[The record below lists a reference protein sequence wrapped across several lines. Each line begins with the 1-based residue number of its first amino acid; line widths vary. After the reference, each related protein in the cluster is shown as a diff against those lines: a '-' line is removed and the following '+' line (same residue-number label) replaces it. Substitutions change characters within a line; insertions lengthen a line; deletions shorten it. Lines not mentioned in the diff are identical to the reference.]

1 MTKTTHTIIIGNSQN
16 MSRIEDESV
25 HLHINSPPYWDL
37 KDYGVNNQI
46 GFNQS
51 YEEYINGL
59 NKVLDECYRTLHK
72 GCKLCINIG
81 DIYLPSERFGKF
93 MIYSPEVDII
103 KYCKSIGFD
112 LINKIIWQKITN
124 TNPSGEG
131 KVMGCYDD
139 KTKVLTDRGFILFK
153 DLTPNHK
160 VLTMEDTKVKYVK
173 PQRYYKYYYDGIM
186 YHVKSKS
193 VDLCVTP
200 NHNIYY
206 KLGHDKDFKL
216 KPISKL
222 NNHTIYLTGI
232 GDWKGKERKYFYLP
246 PVKKPIFN
254 STYYTKPIKIL
265 MDDWL
270 KLLGFFLSDGHTATY
285 DYKKTKTNNRMNEER
300 TYDITK
306 RSVIIR
312 QTREDTKKIMRKDL
326 EKLPIHF
333 TETKRGFVF
342 SNKQL
347 FFYFKKFGKTFDKF
361 IPRHFK
367 DLSKRQLNILYNALM
382 IGDGHTTKK
391 GDFRI
396 YYTSNP
402 QLRDDVS
409 EILIKLGYCPTIIKR
424 IRNNSKNPSYDVY
437 RRKSKTKKI
446 IVGKHIS
453 KKQYKGYVY
462 CVEVPSHIIYVERNG
477 KCCWCGN
484 SYPYPRNGIIKQDYE
499 YILIFQKEGKSPKVS
514 KETKEKSKIPLSL
527 WKEYFSGHWDIT
539 GVKQDGHIAMFPLEI
554 PKRLIT
560 MYSFVG
566 ETVCDCFVG
575 SGTSTKASRMLN
587 RNSYGYEL
595 NLDYLDKIKK
605 KIGFNQKTINHEADF
620 KIYIDVKGQDL
631 VKSKP
636 IKIEKDKIEF
646 EPLTMLKSKTIQK
659 SSIVFSEECHR
670 GDWCLRPY
678 DRHPKGCPNYNKE
691 LCPPHSPYFKK
702 EVDNYKYFCLI
713 YIVFDFKEYKN
724 LRREKHKD
732 WSERQLGN
740 RRHWQN
746 SVKKLLKD
754 EILRIY
760 GLNRQN
766 IRKYLLSCGSGFNN
780 NSFKKYQD
788 KVYSMEAVGIN
799 VLSTLGLNKIKYK
812 RNPKNF
818 VNLVCLLC
826 SNERI
831 TFKRK
836 QLKITEKF
844 SS

>member
-1 MTKTTHTIIIGNSQN
+1 MAKTTHTIIIGNSQN

-37 KDYGVNNQI
+37 KDYGIENQI

-81 DIYLPSERFGKF
+81 DIYIPSERFGKF

-103 KYCKSIGFD
+103 KYCKSIGLD

-193 VDLCVTP
+193 VDLCITP

-312 QTREDTKKIMRKDL
+312 QTREYTKKIMRKDL

-333 TETKRGFVF
+333 TET
-342 SNKQL
+342 
-347 FFYFKKFGKTFDKF
+347 
-361 IPRHFK
+361 
-367 DLSKRQLNILYNALM
+367 
-382 IGDGHTTKK
+382 
-391 GDFRI
+391 
-396 YYTSNP
+396 
-402 QLRDDVS
+402 LRDVS

-499 YILIFQKEGKSPKVS
+499 YILIFQKEGKSPTIS
-514 KETKEKSKIPLSL
+514 KERKNNSKISLTL
-527 WKEYFSGHWDIT
+527 WKEYFSGHWQIT
-539 GVKQDGHIAMFPLEI
+539 GVKQDEHIAMFPLEI

-566 ETVCDCFVG
+566 ETICDCFVG
-575 SGTSTKASRMLN
+575 SGTSIKASRMLD

-595 NLDYLDKIKK
+595 NLDYLEKIKN
-605 KIGFNQKTINHEADF
+605 KIGFNQKTITHEADF
-620 KIYIDVKGQDL
+620 KIHIDVKGQDL

-636 IKIEKDKIEF
+636 IKRNENKIDF
-646 EPLTMLKSKTIQK
+646 ELLTKLNSKTIQK

-702 EVDNYKYFCLI
+702 EVDNYKHFYLV
-713 YIVFDFKEYKN
+713 YIIFDFKEYKN
-724 LRREKHKD
+724 LRREKHKE

-746 SVKKLLKD
+746 SVKKLLK
-754 EILRIY
+754 EEVLRIY

-780 NSFKKYQD
+780 NSFKKHQD

-812 RNPKNF
+812 RNPEDF
-818 VNLVCLLC
+818 INLVCLLC

-831 TFKRK
+831 IFKRK
-836 QLKITEKF
+836 QLKITERF